1 MNENNRVRIPC
12 NIVSG
17 VPIHFPI
24 DNCDFKDDT
33 LDGKKELH
41 DTAQVAIQ
49 KSASNTLFLIKIDRR
64 ATKFKD
70 DFLSAKPIP
79 RNESFSAF
87 SGKVT
92 CNKQES
98 YNKLNR
104 AWALCQVIVQDF
116 NGVQSTWPAF
126 NSLISPKPNLSPNL
140 TLYAALKVVQGINIE
155 VTRDWKVT
163 VSFDLQLYSKY
174 TEFRSCNKIHEE
186 FAVRLGELHTVFLI
200 LKVIGKYIEES
211 GKYLLIL
218 KSIEKIT

>member
-17 VPIHFPI
+17 VPILFPI

-33 LDGKKELH
+33 LDEKKELH

-49 KSASNTLFLIKIDRR
+49 KSASNTSFLIKIDRS

-79 RNESFSAF
+79 RNEPFSAF

-92 CNKQES
+92 CNEQES
-98 YNKLNR
+98 YNKLDR

-116 NGVQSTWPAF
+116 NGVLSTWPAF
-126 NSLISPKPNLSPNL
+126 NSLISPNL
-140 TLYAALKVVQGINIE
+140 TLYVALKVVQGINTE
-155 VTRDWKVT
+155 VTTDWKVT

-174 TEFRSCNKIHEE
+174 TEFRSCNEIHEE
-186 FAVRLGELHTVFLI
+186 FAVRLGELHTFFPI
-200 LKVIGKYIEES
+200 LRVIGKYIEES
-211 GKYLLIL
+211 GLYKYLLIL
-218 KSIEKIT
+218 KFIEKIP